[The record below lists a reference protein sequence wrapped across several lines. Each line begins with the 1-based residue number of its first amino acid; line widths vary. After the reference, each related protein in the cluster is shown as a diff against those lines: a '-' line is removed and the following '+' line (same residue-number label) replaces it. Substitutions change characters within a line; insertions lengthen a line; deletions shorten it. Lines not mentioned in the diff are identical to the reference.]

1 MCWTVG
7 IDGNQEVSH
16 SILLYSLVAWL
27 YSQTLIFYRTLAR
40 AWLSSDHQP
49 LFFLLCMYMC
59 MYLCVCLSARL
70 HYHTANWKCHLL
82 PLWVDSLWDVV
93 CIMIPECSHWIRC
106 FRGPQFYQSS
116 QNSAFCCLP
125 LLIILSYMLTVFTFR
140 NTLGQ
145 WLFCSQGPTA

>member
-7 IDGNQEVSH
+7 IDRNQEVSH

-27 YSQTLIFYRTLAR
+27 RSQTLIFYRTLAR

-49 LFFLLCMYMC
+49 SFFLLCMCMC

-82 PLWVDSLWDVV
+82 PLWVARSE
-93 CIMIPECSHWIRC
+93 M
-106 FRGPQFYQSS
+106 
-116 QNSAFCCLP
+116 
-125 LLIILSYMLTVFTFR
+125 
-140 NTLGQ
+140 
-145 WLFCSQGPTA
+145 